1 MVAIIRLRHKHLIA
15 GDTMA
20 ERQKL
25 SPSPH
30 CISPQAGA
38 NSAVTMDAI
47 SAKTPQSERAAA
59 AGSAPRP
66 APELTVVVPTYNERA
81 NIPILAERL
90 ARALAGRD
98 WEVLFVDDNSPDGT
112 AAVARTLGETDARVR
127 CIRRIG
133 RRGLAGACLEGMLAS
148 QARYLAVMDAD
159 LQHDEGLL
167 AAMLDRLHGGGC
179 DLVVASRYLGGGS
192 ASGLSKQ
199 RARASRF
206 ATMLV
211 HRLLRIDLTDPMS
224 GHFMIR
230 REAFEPLA
238 PKISSQGFKILL
250 DILATK
256 PGSLRVVELPSTF
269 HERRHGESKLDSK
282 VALDFAALLTAKLT
296 NDAVSARFLLFC
308 LVGLTGLAVHL
319 LTLSVATQL
328 AALAFGIG
336 QTLATVTAITWNFV
350 LNNMFTYRDQR
361 LTGWRFVTGLIRF
374 QVICAIGAFSN
385 VGIATWIYDY
395 GSRWWLAG
403 LAGALIGTV
412 WNFVVSAAFVWRQR

>member
-1 MVAIIRLRHKHLIA
+1 MDGA
-15 GDTMA
+15 
-20 ERQKL
+20 
-25 SPSPH
+25 SPVTSP
-30 CISPQAGA
+30 PAPA
-38 NSAVTMDAI
+38 
-47 SAKTPQSERAAA
+47 RAPM
-59 AGSAPRP
+59 STVRP
-66 APELTVVVPTYNERA
+66 APELSIVVPTYNERA
-81 NIPILAERL
+81 NIPILVERL
-90 ARALAGRD
+90 AHVLAGCD

-112 AAVARTLGETDARVR
+112 AAVARALGETDGRVR
-127 CIRRIG
+127 CMRRIG
-133 RRGLAGACLEGMLAS
+133 RRGLAGACLEGMLGS

-167 AAMLDRLHGGGC
+167 AAMLERLRGGDC

-192 ASGLSKQ
+192 AAGLSKQ

-206 ATMLV
+206 ANMLV
-211 HRLLRIDLTDPMS
+211 HRLLGIDLTDPMS

-230 REAFEPLA
+230 RDAFEPLA
-238 PKISSQGFKILL
+238 PAISSQGFKILL

-256 PGSLRVVELPSTF
+256 PGSLRVVELPSSF

-308 LVGLTGLAVHL
+308 LVGTSGLVVHL
-319 LTLSVATQL
+319 LVLSLATQL
-328 AALAFGIG
+328 AAIAFGAAQAI
-336 QTLATVTAITWNFV
+336 ATVCAITWNFV

-361 LTGWRFVTGLIRF
+361 LAGWRFLSGLLRF
-374 QVICAIGAFSN
+374 QVICAIGAVSN

-395 GSRWWLAG
+395 DSRWWLAG